1 MKTFAVASGIG
12 YLLVVVAIL
21 VALKSAKD
29 SVRTEFDSVES
40 RAAWDTW
47 RRTAEKQAE
56 TPQSVRRS
64 IPRSSEPPTLVLLRD
79 HFGVCVAASVTI
91 SSALYWATALFLRGA
106 LTGPKFQLEREP
118 PG

>member
-1 MKTFAVASGIG
+1 MKTFVVASFIG
-12 YLLVVVAIL
+12 YLLVIAAIL
-21 VALKSAKD
+21 VALKTARD
-29 SVRTEFDSVES
+29 SVRAEFGSVES

-56 TPQSVRRS
+56 APQSVRRS

-106 LTGPKFQLEREP
+106 LAGPPFPLER
-118 PG
+118 G